1 MAGSIAFLRQF
12 ESQVPSLDSQMN
24 NLSSH
29 DQGSPSRFDEEEK
42 ASDDDIHLNLSD
54 ELDEDMIL
62 SSMRL
67 QTNVS
72 FELDEQDALHEQYQN

>member
-12 ESQVPSLDSQMN
+12 ESQVPSLDSQIN

-29 DQGSPSRFDEEEK
+29 DQRSDEEEK
-42 ASDDDIHLNLSD
+42 QSDDDIHLNLSD

-67 QTNVS
+67 
-72 FELDEQDALHEQYQN
+72 

>member
-1 MAGSIAFLRQF
+1 M
-12 ESQVPSLDSQMN
+12 
-24 NLSSH
+24 
-29 DQGSPSRFDEEEK
+29 
-42 ASDDDIHLNLSD
+42 SD
-54 ELDEDMIL
+54 EIDDEMLL